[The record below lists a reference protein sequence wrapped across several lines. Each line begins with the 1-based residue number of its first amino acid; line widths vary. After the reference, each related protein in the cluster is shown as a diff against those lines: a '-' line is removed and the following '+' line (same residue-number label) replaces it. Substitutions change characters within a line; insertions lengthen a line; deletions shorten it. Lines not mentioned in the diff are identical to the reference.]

1 MDQHTARR
9 IAAASAAFA
18 LTSAVALTSAS
29 SQIAAQTPPRQAAA
43 QPAAPKAEK
52 APSASAKNE
61 QAIAVLVNDEPIT
74 AYEIQQRTA
83 FLALNAG
90 GGGPDLKAKA
100 EARWAQMTKD
110 PKLNERLQVLLR
122 EKNVKTREEALAIQK
137 EYVTKLQ
144 HNMIEQI
151 KREARDAQ
159 LPKLRKEAQEEL
171 IEERLKLQEAK
182 RQGIEITDAE
192 VKGVIKGLAERN
204 KLTEE
209 QFIQSIK
216 GSGVD
221 VSTLRERYRAQFAWR
236 EVVRRRGQML
246 VSINQRDV
254 EQMITASARETGDD
268 TVELQVQKI
277 TLPTPAKDQSAL
289 AKRYAEAEALR
300 RRYGGC
306 NTLPGLAKEAGDA
319 RHEDLK
325 YIKPSSIPE
334 PTRSLLLSARD
345 GDMLPPTTAA
355 HGIEVYAVCARRP
368 IKVDE
373 KEREKA
379 EGELAQKEF
388 EIVAKRYLRDLRQD
402 AHIEYR

>member
-1 MDQHTARR
+1 MHQHAARR
-9 IAAASAAFA
+9 IAAASAVFTLAF
-18 LTSAVALTSAS
+18 AVALTSPPALV
-29 SQIAAQTPPRQAAA
+29 AAQNAPRQAAA
-43 QPAAPKAEK
+43 QPAAAKAEK
-52 APSASAKNE
+52 PAPQSAKSE
-61 QAIAVLVNDEPIT
+61 QTIVVLVNDEPIT

-90 GGGPDLKAKA
+90 GGGQDLKAKA
-100 EARWAQMTKD
+100 EARWAQITKD
-110 PKLNERLQVLLR
+110 PKINERLQALIR
-122 EKNVKTREEALAIQK
+122 EKNVKSREEAQAVQK
-137 EYVTKLQ
+137 EFVMKLQ
-144 HNMIEQI
+144 QNMIEQI
-151 KREARDAQ
+151 KREARDAM
-159 LPKLRKEAQEEL
+159 LPKLKKEAQEEL

-182 RQGIEITDAE
+182 KQGIEITDDE
-192 VKGVIKGLAERN
+192 VKRVIKGLAERN

-209 QFIQSIK
+209 QFIQNIK

-221 VSTLRERYRAQFAWR
+221 VSTLRERFRAQFAWR
-236 EVVRRRGQML
+236 EVVRKRGQML

-254 EQMITASARETGDD
+254 EQMITASAREAGDD

-277 TLPTPAKDQSAL
+277 TLPTPAKDQSAM

-306 NTLPGLAKEAGDA
+306 NTMPGLAKETGDA

-325 YIKPSSIPE
+325 YVKPSSIPE

-345 GDMLPPTTAA
+345 GDMLPPATAA
-355 HGIEVYAVCARRP
+355 QGIEVYAVCGRRP

-379 EGELAQKEF
+379 EGELAMKEF
-388 EIVAKRYLRDLRQD
+388 EIVAKRHLRDLRQD

>member
-1 MDQHTARR
+1 M
-9 IAAASAAFA
+9 
-18 LTSAVALTSAS
+18 
-29 SQIAAQTPPRQAAA
+29 
-43 QPAAPKAEK
+43 
-52 APSASAKNE
+52 
-61 QAIAVLVNDEPIT
+61 LVNDEPIT

-83 FLALNAG
+83 FLALNSG
-90 GGGPDLKAKA
+90 GGGQDLKAKA

-110 PKLNERLQVLLR
+110 PKLNERLQALLR
-122 EKNVKTREEALAIQK
+122 EKNVKSREEAQAVQK
-137 EYVTKLQ
+137 EFVTKLQ

-151 KREARDAQ
+151 KREARDAM
-159 LPKLRKEAQEEL
+159 LPKFRKEAQEEL

-204 KLTEE
+204 KMTEE
-209 QFIQSIK
+209 QFVQNIK
-216 GSGVD
+216 GSGAD
-221 VSTLRERYRAQFAWR
+221 VSTLRERFRAQFAWR

-254 EQMITASARETGDD
+254 EQMITASARDAGDD

-277 TLPTPAKDQSAL
+277 TLPTPSKDQSAM

-306 NTLPGLAKEAGDA
+306 NTLAGLAKEVGDA

-345 GDMLPPTTAA
+345 GDMLPPATAA
-355 HGIEVYAVCARRP
+355 QGIEVYTVCARRP